1 MGSVVEIKKSLQLL
15 LDPGNIRRNLIG
27 REQDTLE
34 RFSARIANHPRAST
48 DDGDWRVAKTLKTC
62 EAHDRQQRT
71 DVKARSGRVKTDV
84 RGDRLF
90 REQLWQPFGAVVH
103 HAAPPEFV
111 VDVHGTLL
119 YQPMTITRRAVLK
132 TLAASAAGAV
142 VGAGAYGYFDE
153 RHQLQ
158 VARTNLPVAGLPPP
172 LAGFRIGFM
181 TDVHCSRWGTAE
193 YVRLAADRL
202 MDEHPDL
209 IVLGGDYVTWGD
221 RHFVQP
227 SAEAL
232 ATLSAPQGVFGILG
246 NHDDDRYM
254 PAALSAHGIEMLKD
268 VRTRLTIR
276 GETVDLV
283 GIRFWTRKAADIAS
297 VMKGAAGTVV
307 LLAHD
312 PRRLTEAAALNVPL
326 VLSGHTHGGQVVL
339 PVAGAIAA
347 QKFPV
352 VAGIGRRAH
361 TTMFVS
367 RGIGTVYVPVRI
379 NCPPEVAV
387 LTLQPAT

>member
-1 MGSVVEIKKSLQLL
+1 
-15 LDPGNIRRNLIG
+15 
-27 REQDTLE
+27 
-34 RFSARIANHPRAST
+34 
-48 DDGDWRVAKTLKTC
+48 
-62 EAHDRQQRT
+62 
-71 DVKARSGRVKTDV
+71 
-84 RGDRLF
+84 
-90 REQLWQPFGAVVH
+90 
-103 HAAPPEFV
+103 
-111 VDVHGTLL
+111 
-119 YQPMTITRRAVLK
+119 MTISRRAVLK
-132 TLAASAAGAV
+132 TFAATATGAL
-142 VGAGAYGYFDE
+142 VGAGAYGYLDE

-158 VARTNLPVAGLPPP
+158 IARADLPVAGLPPA
-172 LAGFRIGFM
+172 LAGLRIGFI
-181 TDVHCSRWGTAE
+181 TDVHCSRWGSPE
-193 YVRLAADRL
+193 YVGLAARRL
-202 MDEHPDL
+202 MAEQPDL

-221 RHFVQP
+221 RRFVQP

-232 ATLSAPQGVFGILG
+232 APLSARHGVFGILG

-254 PAALSAHGIEMLKD
+254 PAALAARGVDVLKD
-268 VRTRLTIR
+268 ARTRLTIK
-276 GETVDLV
+276 GEIIDLV

-297 VMKGAAGTVV
+297 LLKGAAGTVV

-339 PVAGAIAA
+339 PLAGAIAA

-352 VAGIGRRAH
+352 VAGMARRNR

-387 LTLQPAT
+387 LTLQPSA